1 MRLVTLMTTKYQLYK
16 DKARKYRFRL
26 IAENGQIVAVGEA
39 YPRKAS
45 CLKGIESVKKN
56 SSASIEDTTVEGSK
70 IPFPKYQVFTDK
82 AGEFRFNLSASNG
95 EVIASSEGYSSKESC
110 LDGIKSVQRIGNS
123 ETEDLSI
130 EKKENAKEP
139 TTPKEVKPEPQAI
152 QPTEKNETEP
162 TIPAEPEQE
171 LIVMKPTEIIEKEI
185 TAPIKPE
192 PEPIGIQLKEKIE
205 TEPTI
210 LTEPEPESPIMKSTE
225 KIEASIPATPTAPFE
240 ETPTIGN
247 EVKINPKTVS
257 PVTIAIMIIGLIIGI
272 ILIVFGLGAA
282 DSFGIQDVTTKSSI
296 LLTGEI
302 IVGVSILFFF
312 AKK

>member
-1 MRLVTLMTTKYQLYK
+1 MRLGTLMTAKYQLYK
-16 DKARKYRFRL
+16 DKAQKYRFRL

-56 SSASIEDTTVEGSK
+56 SNSSIEDTTVEGSK

-110 LDGIKSVQRIGNS
+110 IDGIKSVQRIGNS
-123 ETEDLSI
+123 ETEDLTI

-139 TTPKEVKPEPQAI
+139 AAPTEPKLPAM

-171 LIVMKPTEIIEKEI
+171 PIVMKPTEIIEKEI

-302 IVGVSILFFF
+302 IIGVSILFFF